1 MPPLVTFLVALG
13 VLYSFRPVPVLSS
26 YAITAAVLYPV
37 AAWTSLVLLGSED
50 ETQRQVSAVHAGG
63 LRRVYLA
70 KLVSV
75 VLAVVVLTALALLVP
90 ELLHEF
96 THQPTAAQL
105 LVGTLAHLTS
115 AMPAVL
121 IGALFSNPIVRR
133 QGYALGGV
141 LLCLLLTVPA
151 DDLRGVHQGL
161 WRFVGHLLP
170 PPLAIIRALG
180 DADSAGR
187 AAALL
192 RPDVLGAAAF
202 AVLAGAAYLRLARSR
217 S

>member
-1 MPPLVTFLVALG
+1 MPPLVTFLVVLG

-26 YAITAAVLYPV
+26 YAITAMALYPI
-37 AAWTSLVLLGSED
+37 AAWISLVLLGSED
-50 ETQRQVSAVHAGG
+50 ETQREVSAVHAGG

-70 KLVSV
+70 KLASI
-75 VLAVVVLTALALLVP
+75 VLAVVALTVVALLVP

-105 LVGTLAHLTS
+105 LLGVLAHLTS
-115 AMPAVL
+115 AVPAIL

-141 LLCLLLTVPA
+141 LLCLLTIPA
-151 DDLRGVHQGL
+151 DDLRGVPQGF
-161 WRFVGHLLP
+161 WRLVGHLLP
-170 PPLAIIRALG
+170 PPLAIMRALS
-180 DADSAGR
+180 DTDSAGR
-187 AAALL
+187 AATLL
-192 RPDVLGAAAF
+192 RPDILGAAGF
-202 AVLAGAAYLRLARSR
+202 AIIAGAAHLRLARPR